1 MDNESKVDQTQ
12 EDENQNTNTTEKQT
26 NDTEVAATKE
36 QSSGGS
42 GSSTSLEPNI
52 AGLLCYLVWPI
63 TSIIF
68 LIIEKE
74 NRFVRYHAWQSL
86 MTSASIIVIYIVVT
100 IVLTV
105 LAFIPWVGLLFGLL
119 GTLFYLLASIGT
131 FVLWIYLMIQAY
143 NNKEPK
149 LPFVGNFSE
158 NQVNKQ

>member
-105 LAFIPWVGLLFGLL
+105 LAFIPWVVLLFG
-119 GTLFYLLASIGT
+119 
-131 FVLWIYLMIQAY
+131 
-143 NNKEPK
+143 
-149 LPFVGNFSE
+149 
-158 NQVNKQ
+158 